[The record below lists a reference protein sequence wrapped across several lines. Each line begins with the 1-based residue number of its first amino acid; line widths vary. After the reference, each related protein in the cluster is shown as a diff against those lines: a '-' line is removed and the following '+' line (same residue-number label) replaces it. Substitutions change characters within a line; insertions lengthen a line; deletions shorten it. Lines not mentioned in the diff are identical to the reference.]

1 MSDAALHPPP
11 PYTQAELAGMYPAR
25 KVPPGP
31 VLIPALP
38 EPPRT
43 FPTLAHIA
51 DEVARRLAGR
61 VPVLRRGVAT
71 YLGYDTFP
79 VITIKAFNP
88 GGGPTARMDWIC
100 ACAVQDATSEDLGV
114 LIEAAQVRQAGV
126 GAGAPR
132 ATTAGQA
139 KRVAA

>member
-1 MSDAALHPPP
+1 MTDSALHPPP
-11 PYTQAELAGMYPAR
+11 PYPRDELAVMFPAR

-51 DEVARRLAGR
+51 DEVARRLNGR

-88 GGGPTARMDWIC
+88 AGGPTARMDWIC
-100 ACAVQDATSEDLGV
+100 ACAVQEITSEQLGG
-114 LIEAAQVRQAGV
+114 LIEAAQVR
-126 GAGAPR
+126 
-132 ATTAGQA
+132 TAG
-139 KRVAA
+139 RGLAA